1 MVHLLV
7 RLPEDLVNV
16 VLGGPKQI
24 APMLG
29 ETASPKVGA
38 RAGSLDS
45 RETPTCPGLHFR
57 RLDTE

>member
-1 MVHLLV
+1 MSSSV
-7 RLPEDLVNV
+7 
-16 VLGGPKQI
+16 GPKQI

-38 RAGSLDS
+38 RAGSLDP